1 MTEVIALL
9 TKNIIKLY
17 NKDLILKPPKK
28 SLLKFL
34 KVVKKK

>member
-28 SLLKFL
+28 KFV
-34 KVVKKK
+34 KVVKSGQ